1 MDEIKNKR
9 LAIIMFLIPG
19 LLVYLL
25 FVFYP
30 ILQGVI
36 LSTYRWK
43 TVSVKVFTGFDNYI
57 GVFQDNLFWKSMK
70 NSLIFMLGTGVIQI
84 PLGFIL
90 GYLLYLQLRGYR
102 YFQTIFF
109 KPPMLMTVA
118 VGYIWGYIYS
128 PAIGILKPLMQAVGL
143 GKYYIQPLADSRTA
157 LFFMILAQAWN
168 STGIQMMLFNAGFMN
183 MPEEVI
189 EMSTIDGVY
198 GWRKIFYIVIP
209 LSWEVTK
216 TVIIL
221 QLTGAMRAFDLIFVM
236 TGGGP
241 NHATEVLPVYM
252 FVQAYQNFNIGYG
265 TVAAVVIFVLSMGLT
280 MRLRKIMGQEII

>member
-1 MDEIKNKR
+1 MDVIKNKR

-70 NSLIFMLGTGVIQI
+70 NSFIFMLGTGLIQI

-109 KPPMLMTVA
+109 IPPMLMTVA

-143 GKYYIQPLADSRTA
+143 GKYYIPPLADSRTA

-221 QLTGAMRAFDLIFVM
+221 QLTGALRAFDLIFVM

-252 FVQAYQNFNIGYG
+252 FVQAFQNFNIGYG

-280 MRLRKIMGQEII
+280 MSLRKIMGQEII

>member
-1 MDEIKNKR
+1 
-9 LAIIMFLIPG
+9 
-19 LLVYLL
+19 
-25 FVFYP
+25 
-30 ILQGVI
+30 
-36 LSTYRWK
+36 
-43 TVSVKVFTGFDNYI
+43 
-57 GVFQDNLFWKSMK
+57 
-70 NSLIFMLGTGVIQI
+70 
-84 PLGFIL
+84 
-90 GYLLYLQLRGYR
+90 
-102 YFQTIFF
+102 
-109 KPPMLMTVA
+109 MLMTVA

-143 GKYYIQPLADSRTA
+143 GKYYIPPLADSRTA

-221 QLTGAMRAFDLIFVM
+221 QLTGALRAFDLIFVM

-252 FVQAYQNFNIGYG
+252 FVQAFQNFNIGYG

-280 MRLRKIMGQEII
+280 MSLRKIMGQEII

>member
-1 MDEIKNKR
+1 MDVIKNKR

-70 NSLIFMLGTGVIQI
+70 NSFIFMLGTGLIQI

-109 KPPMLMTVA
+109 IPPMLMTVA

-143 GKYYIQPLADSRTA
+143 GKYYIPPLADSRTA

-221 QLTGAMRAFDLIFVM
+221 QLTGALRAFDLIFVM

-241 NHATEVLPVYM
+241 NHATEVLPY
-252 FVQAYQNFNIGYG
+252 ICLCKPSR
-265 TVAAVVIFVLSMGLT
+265 IS
-280 MRLRKIMGQEII
+280 I

>member
-1 MDEIKNKR
+1 MDVIKNKR

-43 TVSVKVFTGFDNYI
+43 TVSVKAFTGFDNYI

-70 NSLIFMLGTGVIQI
+70 NSFIFMLGTGLIQI

-109 KPPMLMTVA
+109 IPPMLMTVA
-118 VGYIWGYIYS
+118 VGYIWGDIYS

-143 GKYYIQPLADSRTA
+143 GKYYIPPLADSRTHFS
-157 LFFMILAQAWN
+157 L
-168 STGIQMMLFNAGFMN
+168 
-183 MPEEVI
+183 
-189 EMSTIDGVY
+189 
-198 GWRKIFYIVIP
+198 
-209 LSWEVTK
+209 
-216 TVIIL
+216 
-221 QLTGAMRAFDLIFVM
+221 
-236 TGGGP
+236 
-241 NHATEVLPVYM
+241 
-252 FVQAYQNFNIGYG
+252 
-265 TVAAVVIFVLSMGLT
+265 
-280 MRLRKIMGQEII
+280 